1 MLELELAVVV
11 DPELV
16 VELEPELLPLD
27 VLGSEPVPLVPEP
40 LDVPEPLEP
49 EEVGLDPLG
58 VLDPEPLDPEE
69 MGLDPE
75 LLDPEPF
82 GAAPPDAP
90 LGCACCCGPG
100 GAALCV
106 IRTTRG
112 NAVRFGAVVVP
123 WGPPAFGTDGVRSA
137 RWPATCA
144 EPGDEG
150 EPAAPAPG
158 AAAAD
163 PCTDRARGRA
173 DGSPAGW

>member
-49 EEVGLDPLG
+49 EEVGLDP
-58 VLDPEPLDPEE
+58 
-69 MGLDPE
+69 E

-123 WGPPAFGTDGVRSA
+123 WPLPAFGAAAVRSA

-144 EPGDEG
+144 EAGAEG
-150 EPAAPAPG
+150 
-158 AAAAD
+158 
-163 PCTDRARGRA
+163 
-173 DGSPAGW
+173 